1 MIPPTDKIR
10 TAIAAVALTA
20 TAAFTASAYG
30 QAHSHPSEDQQEP
43 AGRKTVIA
51 PSFAWKLLAPLGLRE
66 ESTIDTLFVDYS
78 RRSIPSEVSDA
89 WATTGNYGAQG
100 LNMIFDHRAPLSDFY
115 FRDAV
120 EHWLPSHDKTKF
132 YNTRIPMTLVG
143 FTSSGGRENAQ
154 ELLSA
159 RFSGNINPKAQA
171 GAMLDYLYSKGSY
184 ANQAVKDLN
193 WGFSGSYLG
202 DRYEFQ
208 GFYYHYNLLNKENG
222 GITDMLYIK
231 DPAEL
236 QGGVTTIDAK
246 SIPTQLSAAH
256 NRVSGQQ
263 LYLNNRYKVGYWHEE
278 QVDDTTT
285 TRTYIPVS
293 SFIYTLDFRTGKHI
307 FIDDNPNETKKYFE
321 HTYLNPDRTH
331 DKSTYWTLS
340 NTFGVSLLEGFHKY
354 AKFGLAAYITHQV
367 RHYAMPAD
375 TIDRR
380 DPQSI
385 GLDPWPEG
393 VGSVKNDETE
403 QLAYVGAQLTK
414 MRGLRLR
421 YEATAELGILG
432 PVAGDVRVNGR
443 IHTQFPLLGDSL
455 RLTAF
460 GSFNN
465 EEAPYLT
472 RRYRS
477 NHFIW
482 HNDFGKRRTLRFG
495 GTVSFPVTGTSF
507 TAAVNNLQ
515 NHIYFGTD
523 GMPVQHGGNVQVLSL
538 ALTQNFTF
546 GIFHWDNRVT
556 YQTTSNDAVIPLPAL
571 AVYSNIYLLTRI
583 ATLHL
588 QVGVDCDWYTRY
600 YAPSYQP
607 ATVAFT
613 NQREYKIGNYPFCN
627 VYANMKLSKTRFF
640 VMYSHFN
647 QGLFGG
653 ANYFSMPYYPL
664 NPSRFQIGL
673 SVDFAN

>member
-1 MIPPTDKIR
+1 MTPPTDKIR

-100 LNMIFDHRAPLSDFY
+100 LNMIFDQRAPPP
-115 FRDAV
+115 AP
-120 EHWLPSHDKTKF
+120 HLP
-132 YNTRIPMTLVG
+132 
-143 FTSSGGRENAQ
+143 
-154 ELLSA
+154 
-159 RFSGNINPKAQA
+159 
-171 GAMLDYLYSKGSY
+171 
-184 ANQAVKDLN
+184 
-193 WGFSGSYLG
+193 
-202 DRYEFQ
+202 
-208 GFYYHYNLLNKENG
+208 
-222 GITDMLYIK
+222 
-231 DPAEL
+231 
-236 QGGVTTIDAK
+236 
-246 SIPTQLSAAH
+246 AAH
-256 NRVSGQQ
+256 TRGSGQQ
-263 LYLNNRYKVGYWHEE
+263 GYHTNRYKVGYWHEE